1 MKTSRADA
9 AAVPIFSHGEIGSE
23 TASARAF
30 PSATW
35 ERGRKIADALVIPL
49 RSLCSFAAKSI
60 AVFVV
65 AFAGLIALVPK
76 PHLLDET
83 SFSPCYVDRNGKLL
97 RLVLADDDR
106 YRVYMPLEKISPE
119 LVEMTLL
126 HEDRYFHE
134 HAGFNPIALVRASW
148 ADLRGQGKLL
158 GASTIT
164 MQLARLHYH
173 LNTRT
178 VFGKLAQIVAAIH
191 LECHCSKHEILEAY
205 LNLAPYGRNIEG
217 VGAASLIYFEK
228 EPAELSPVEAMTLAV
243 IPQSPARRSPGTGA
257 HDAALEK
264 ARGVLLTQWLGS
276 HPEDARLRGVLAM
289 PLQMKLPRDLPF
301 RAPHLVE
308 EMMQGNTSPRA
319 ETRLALDLPTQEVLE
334 REMTEYL
341 AMRAPDG
348 FKNASALL
356 IDYRT
361 MEVRAA
367 VGSAG
372 FGRAD
377 IHGQVDGLRAQRSP
391 GSALKPFIYALAMDE
406 GLIHPNSLL
415 KDAPASFDGYDPEN
429 FDHNFAGPIRA
440 KDALVQSRNVPAV
453 DLESRLDSGR
463 NLYTLLRD
471 AGVRRLQPEEHY
483 GLTIALGSAEV
494 SPEEV
499 GTLYA
504 MLANRGVWRP
514 LRRTVE
520 EPVVPGVKL
529 LSPEASWLTLDML
542 KDAVRPD
549 AVNMPRLVTEARP
562 VAWKTGTSFAF
573 RDAWSAGV
581 FDNYVLVVWVGNFD
595 GAENPEFVGRTAA
608 APLLFR
614 IVDAL
619 RARESTPVET
629 CFTRTPDLN
638 LRQVDLCA
646 ISGMIAGPN
655 CPQTVKGWF
664 IPGVSPIAACDV
676 HRRVW
681 IDNATGLR
689 LSAAPEDP
697 NSAHAEVCEFWPS
710 DLEKLFRAAGIP
722 RLGPPATVAPR
733 GPAMIA
739 SDPDAAKGPCIVSP
753 KKGLIYHMR
762 VGAAGDEVLN
772 LEATADTNREELH
785 WFVDATYLGVSEP
798 SAALLWK
805 MAPGKHLIRAV
816 DEAGRADARE
826 ILVTAVE

>member
-1 MKTSRADA
+1 M
-9 AAVPIFSHGEIGSE
+9 
-23 TASARAF
+23 
-30 PSATW
+30 
-35 ERGRKIADALVIPL
+35 GRWGKLALVF
-49 RSLCSFAAKSI
+49 SFAMA
-60 AVFVV
+60 ALF
-65 AFAGLIALVPK
+65 ALVPK
-76 PHLLDET
+76 PHLLDQT

-97 RLVLADDDR
+97 RLGLAEDDR
-106 YRVYMPLEKISPE
+106 YRVFVPLDKISPQ

-134 HAGFNPIALVRASW
+134 HAGFNPIALARAGL
-148 ADLRGQGKLL
+148 ADARGQGRLL

-164 MQLARLHYH
+164 MQLARLHFH

-178 VFGKLAQIVAAIH
+178 VAGKLAQIVAAIH
-191 LECHCSKHEILEAY
+191 LECHCSKREILEAY

-217 VGAASLIYFEK
+217 VGAASLIYFNK
-228 EPAELSPVEAMTLAV
+228 EPGELSPVESMTLAV
-243 IPQSPARRSPGTGA
+243 IPQSPARRSPGTTA

-264 ARGVLLTQWLGS
+264 ARDILLSQWLES
-276 HPEDARLRGVLAM
+276 HPDDARLRGVLAM
-289 PLQMKLPRDLPF
+289 PLEMKLPRDLPF

-308 EMMQGNTSPRA
+308 EMMQGGAAPRA
-319 ETRLALDLPTQEVLE
+319 ETRLALDLPTQDLLE
-334 REMTEYL
+334 RQMTAYL

-348 FKNASALL
+348 FKNACALL
-356 IDYRT
+356 IDYQT

-367 VGSAG
+367 VGSADFRNAG
-372 FGRAD
+372 

-415 KDAPASFDGYDPEN
+415 RDAPASFDGYDPEN
-429 FDHNFAGPIRA
+429 FDHSFAGPIKA

-453 DLESRLDSGR
+453 DLESRLDPQR
-463 NLYTLLRD
+463 NLYALLRD
-471 AGVRRLQPEEHY
+471 AGIRRLQPEPHY

-504 MLANRGVWRP
+504 MLANRGVLRP
-514 LRRTVE
+514 LRLTVDQGRE
-520 EPVVPGVKL
+520 SGTRL

-549 AVNMPRLVTEARP
+549 AVNLPRLLTETRP
-562 VAWKTGTSFAF
+562 VAWKTGTSFSY

-581 FDNYVLVVWVGNFD
+581 FDHYVLVVWVGNFD
-595 GAENPEFVGRTAA
+595 GAENPEFIGRTAA

-614 IVDAL
+614 MVDAL
-619 RARESTPVET
+619 RAREPAPAAT

-646 ISGMIAGPN
+646 ASGMIAGPN
-655 CPQTVKGWF
+655 CADKMEGWF

-676 HRRVW
+676 HRKVW
-681 IDNATGLR
+681 IDDATGLR
-689 LSAAPEDP
+689 LSGAPENP
-697 NSAHAEVCEFWPS
+697 AMAHAEVCEFWPS
-710 DLEKLFRAAGIP
+710 DLEKLFRAAGVP
-722 RLGPPATVAPR
+722 RDGPPALFARTGAVTAAVA
-733 GPAMIA
+733 GGAG
-739 SDPDAAKGPCIVSP
+739 KGPSIVSP
-753 KKGLIYHMR
+753 KKGLTYHMR
-762 VGAAGDEVLN
+762 VGAQDDEVLD
-772 LEATADTNREELH
+772 LEATAETTREQLH
-785 WFVDATYLGVSEP
+785 WFVDATYLGVSQP

-805 MAPGKHLIRAV
+805 MAPGKHIIRAV
-816 DEAGRADARE
+816 DDAGRADSRE

>member
-1 MKTSRADA
+1 MKTIGLIERLGRRGPILEALKYLA
-9 AAVPIFSHGEIGSE
+9 VAAPLFAAV
-23 TASARAF
+23 
-30 PSATW
+30 
-35 ERGRKIADALVIPL
+35 
-49 RSLCSFAAKSI
+49 
-60 AVFVV
+60 
-65 AFAGLIALVPK
+65 IALIPK
-76 PHLLDET
+76 PHLLDQT
-83 SFSPCYVDRNGKLL
+83 SFSPCYVDRNGTLLKLA
-97 RLVLADDDR
+97 LADDDR
-106 YRVYMPLEKISPE
+106 YRVYVPLEKISPQ

-148 ADLRGQGKLL
+148 ADVRGQGRLL

-164 MQLARLHYH
+164 MQLARLHYR

-178 VFGKLAQIVAAIH
+178 MLGKLAQIVAAIH

-217 VGAASLIYFEK
+217 VGAASLIYFGK
-228 EPAELSPVEAMTLAV
+228 EPGELSPVEAMTLAV
-243 IPQSPARRSPGTGA
+243 IPQSPARRSPGTAA
-257 HDAALEK
+257 HEAALK
-264 ARGVLLTQWLGS
+264 AARGVLLTQWLVE

-308 EMMQGNTSPRA
+308 EMMQSNTAPKA
-319 ETRLALDLPTQEVLE
+319 ETKLALDLPTQEVLE
-334 REMTEYL
+334 REMSAYL
-341 AMRAPDG
+341 AARAAEG
-348 FKNASALL
+348 FHNASALL

-372 FGRAD
+372 FARAD

-429 FDHNFAGPIRA
+429 FDHGFAGPIRA
-440 KDALVQSRNVPAV
+440 RDALVQSRNVPAV
-453 DLESRLDSGR
+453 ELESRLNRGR

-471 AGVRRLQPEEHY
+471 AGIRRLQPEPHY

-494 SPEEV
+494 SPEEM

-504 MLANRGVWRP
+504 MLANRGVLRP

-520 EPVVPGVKL
+520 DPVDHGVKL
-529 LSPEASWLTLDML
+529 ISPEASWLTLNML

-549 AVNMPRLVTEARP
+549 AVNTPRLVTEARP

-573 RDAWSAGV
+573 RDAWTAAV
-581 FDNYVLVVWVGNFD
+581 FDHDLLVVWVGNFD
-595 GAENPEFVGRTAA
+595 GTENPEFVGRTAA
-608 APLLFR
+608 APLAFR
-614 IVDAL
+614 MIDAL
-619 RARESTPVET
+619 RARESAPEKT
-629 CFTRTPDLN
+629 CFARPPDLN
-638 LRQVDLCA
+638 LRQVDLCSV
-646 ISGMIAGPN
+646 SGMIASPN
-655 CPQTVKGWF
+655 CPEKVKGWF
-664 IPGVSPIAACDV
+664 IPGVSPIAPCDV

-689 LSAAPEDP
+689 LSSAPEDTGT
-697 NSAHAEVCEFWPS
+697 AHAALCEFWPS
-710 DLEKLFRAAGIP
+710 DLEKLFRAAGTP
-722 RLGPPATVAPR
+722 RRGPPAVVEKR
-733 GPAMIA
+733 GPALVA
-739 SDPDAAKGPCIVSP
+739 SAQDAAKGPCIVSP
-753 KKGLIYHMR
+753 KKGLVYHLR
-762 VGAAGDEVLN
+762 VGAEADEVLN
-772 LEATADTNREELH
+772 LEATAETSREELH
-785 WFVDATYLGVSEP
+785 WFVDTTYLGVSAP

-805 MAPGKHLIRAV
+805 MAPGKHVIRAV
-816 DEAGRADARE
+816 DGAGRADSRE

>member
-1 MKTSRADA
+1 MGR
-9 AAVPIFSHGEIGSE
+9 IGLIGLIYRSGRFVLWVGLVL
-23 TASARAF
+23 ASAFAV
-30 PSATW
+30 
-35 ERGRKIADALVIPL
+35 LV
-49 RSLCSFAAKSI
+49 
-60 AVFVV
+60 V
-65 AFAGLIALVPK
+65 LVPK

-97 RLVLADDDR
+97 RLGLAEDDR
-106 YRVYMPLEKISPE
+106 YRVYVPLEKISPQ

-134 HAGFNPIALVRASW
+134 HAGFNPVALVRASW
-148 ADLRGQGKLL
+148 SDARGQGRRL

-178 VFGKLAQIVAAIH
+178 IVGKLAQIVAAIH

-217 VGAASLIYFEK
+217 VGAASLIYFGK

-243 IPQSPARRSPGTGA
+243 IPQSPARRSPGTAA
-257 HDAALEK
+257 HEEALQK
-264 ARGVLLTQWLGS
+264 ARGVLLAQWLEV
-276 HPEDARLRGVLAM
+276 HPEDVRLRGVLAM
-289 PLQMKLPRDLPF
+289 PLEMKLPRDLPF

-308 EMMQGNTSPRA
+308 EMMEANAAHNDAPKA
-319 ETRLALDLPTQEVLE
+319 ETRLTLDLGLQDLLE
-334 REMTEYL
+334 RQVTQYL
-341 AMRAPDG
+341 ATRETDG
-348 FKNASALL
+348 FKNACALL

-367 VGSAG
+367 VGSAD
-372 FGRAD
+372 FRRAD

-429 FDHNFAGPIRA
+429 FDHNFAGPIKA
-440 KDALVQSRNVPAV
+440 KDALIQSRNVPAV
-453 DLESRLDSGR
+453 DLESRLDPQR
-463 NLYTLLRD
+463 NLYTVLRD
-471 AGVRRLQPEEHY
+471 SGIRRLQPESYY

-494 SPEEV
+494 SPEEM

-504 MLANRGVWRP
+504 MLANRGVLRP
-514 LRRTVE
+514 LRRTLDD
-520 EPVVPGVKL
+520 PVDAGVQL
-529 LSPEASWLTLDML
+529 LSPEASYLTLDML

-549 AVNMPRLVTEARP
+549 AVNVPRLLTEARP
-562 VAWKTGTSFAF
+562 VAWKTGTSFSY

-595 GAENPEFVGRTAA
+595 GTENPEFVGRTAA

-614 IVDAL
+614 VVDAL
-619 RARESTPVET
+619 HAREPAPAKT

-646 ISGMIAGPN
+646 VSGMIAGPN
-655 CPQTVKGWF
+655 CPHTEKGWF
-664 IPGVSPIAACDV
+664 IPGKSPIGVCDV
-676 HRRVW
+676 HRRIWV
-681 IDNATGLR
+681 DNATGLR
-689 LSAAPEDP
+689 LSSAPE
-697 NSAHAEVCEFWPS
+697 NASTAHAEVCEFWPS
-710 DLEKLFRAAGIP
+710 DLERLFQAAGLP
-722 RLGPPATVAPR
+722 RVGPPAYLGERQWTTVASTNDV
-733 GPAMIA
+733 G
-739 SDPDAAKGPCIVSP
+739 KGPCIVSP
-753 KKGLIYHMR
+753 KKGLTYHVR
-762 VGAAGDEVLN
+762 IGAEADEVLN
-772 LEATADTNREELH
+772 LEATAETSREHLH
-785 WFVDATYLGVSEP
+785 WFVDAAYLGVSDP

-805 MAPGKHLIRAV
+805 LQPGRHVIRAV
-816 DEAGRADARE
+816 DDAGRADSRE
-826 ILVTAVE
+826 ITVTAVE